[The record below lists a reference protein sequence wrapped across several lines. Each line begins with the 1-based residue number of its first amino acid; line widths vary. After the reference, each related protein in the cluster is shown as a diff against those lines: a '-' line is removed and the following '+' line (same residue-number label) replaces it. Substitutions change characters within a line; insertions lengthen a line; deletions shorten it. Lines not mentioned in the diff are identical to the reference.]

1 MTLSSSPETGYSG
14 KFRVLCI
21 FTTMIIII
29 PQKALSLARTVGQ
42 DHLVG
47 VAGDLRK
54 PAAGLWGA
62 GVVGGPETG
71 PGDQSHLL
79 GSRGTGSRREFC
91 LVFRWEMLDVCLA
104 ADDQVTR
111 CNEVKPHISGTSGWL
126 SQ

>member
-1 MTLSSSPETGYSG
+1 ME
-14 KFRVLCI
+14 
-21 FTTMIIII
+21 
-29 PQKALSLARTVGQ
+29 
-42 DHLVG
+42 

-71 PGDQSHLL
+71 PGDQSHSL

-91 LVFRWEMLDVCLA
+91 LVFRWEPSDVCLA
-104 ADDQVTR
+104 ADDRVTR
-111 CNEVKPHISGTSGWL
+111 RNAVKPHISGAPGRL